1 MNKIPLLFSGGE
13 TQPSDLSGLKLWLDA
28 STLTGSDGSAVASW
42 TDRSANQANF
52 SQQTT
57 AAQPTLQTNELNGK
71 NVVRFDGVDDFM
83 NLTAPLDVQPTAVSS
98 NNACSWS
105 RNGSYLFHC
114 NTSTSPYHFL
124 YKVTGDQ
131 FNKMVDL
138 SPLTSIT
145 SINASA
151 WSANDTYL
159 ALACSSATQRLL
171 IFKRTGDTF
180 TRLTDPVSPNGNIT
194 AVDWY
199 FDGSNHYLAC
209 SGAGDRL
216 FLYKNSG
223 DTFNQLTAPATLP
236 VGTSNYCAFSPDG
249 SRLFV
254 SASGAPFITFYSRS
268 GDTFTKLND
277 PTTALAVSSLGSDWV
292 DNDNIVVGLS
302 GSVPRL
308 YTWDGTTF
316 QQGSAVGAY
325 AAANN
330 SKFDST
336 KAYLAI
342 ATSTTPFFRVY
353 SRSGT
358 TYTLL
363 NTPSSLP
370 TSTGRGVAWSP
381 DSNYLAVSH
390 TNAPFLQIYKR
401 NGNVLTNL
409 AKLNMLRNV
418 SGASVFV
425 VRKCNSFVAT
435 SINVSVTTA
444 SSGGIRLYSAQLST
458 SKVRTSAKR
467 LDADTTVSLDATTS
481 SSTTNFEILG
491 QIVDYTNAD
500 AFLYLNGVLDASSTS
515 FGTAGNTQDTDSAVV
530 TVGSFTGSSY
540 LNGDIAEVIIYDR
553 TLTPNEISQV
563 HDYLQNKYYIYSPK
577 EISGLQLW
585 LDASTINQADGT
597 AVASWSDLSGNAYD
611 AAQATTASQ
620 PTYKTNIQN
629 GLGVVRFDGVDDF
642 LSLSTGLGM
651 FNSVPGATVI
661 VVGRYAFDST
671 SDISFSAS
679 VGISSSYRIAM
690 FTTSSNKFQFA
701 VRQTD
706 VGGASAPFSTQTGTP
721 FTGAIHAGVVN
732 YSSTQRFV
740 YVNNALGGSAS
751 GAPFTSGTTS
761 ATDSTYIYVG
771 KYGAAGYE
779 LNGDICEI
787 VVYNRALEANE
798 FRQLHQYLGRKWGIT
813 IA

>member
-1 MNKIPLLFSGGE
+1 MSKIPLFFSGGE
-13 TQPSDLSGLKLWLDA
+13 TQPSDLRGLELWLDA
-28 STLTGSDGSAVASW
+28 STLTGADGSAVTAW

-52 SQQTT
+52 YQSTT
-57 AAQPTLQTNELNGK
+57 ASQPTLQTNELNGK
-71 NVVRFDGVDDFM
+71 NVVRFDGVDDFI
-83 NLTAPLDVQPTAVSS
+83 NLTAPLNVQPTAVAAS
-98 NNACSWS
+98 NACSWS
-105 RNGSYLFHC
+105 RNGNYLFHC
-114 NTSTSPYHFL
+114 NFVTSPYHFL
-124 YKVTGDQ
+124 YKVTGNQ
-131 FNKMVDL
+131 FNKMADL

-145 SINASA
+145 AINGSA
-151 WSANDTYL
+151 WSYDDQYL

-180 TRLTDPVSPNGNIT
+180 TKLTDPISPNGNIT
-194 AVDWY
+194 AVDWF

-209 SGAGDRL
+209 SGSGDRL

-236 VGTSNYCAFSPDG
+236 SGTSNYCAFSPDG

-277 PTTALAVSSLGSDWV
+277 PTTALAVASIGSDWV
-292 DNDNIVVGLS
+292 DNDNIVVGITS
-302 GSVPRL
+302 AQPRL

-316 QQGSAVGAY
+316 QQGSTVGAH
-325 AAANN
+325 AAATNIRFDA
-330 SKFDST
+330 SKT
-336 KAYLAI
+336 YLAL
-342 ATSTTPFFRVY
+342 ATNTTPFFRVY
-353 SRSGT
+353 SRIGT
-358 TYTLL
+358 TYTLI

-370 TSTGRGVAWSP
+370 SLTGRGLAWSP
-381 DSNYLAVSH
+381 NSNYLAVSH
-390 TNAPFLQIYKR
+390 TNAPFIQIYR
-401 NGNVLTNL
+401 FDGTTLTNL
-409 AKLNMLRNV
+409 NKLNLLRNV

-425 VRKCNSFVAT
+425 VRKCNSFATT
-435 SINVSVTTA
+435 SINVSVTTPT
-444 SSGGIRLYSAQLST
+444 SGAIRLYSAQIST
-458 SKVRTSAKR
+458 SKARTSAKR
-467 LDADTTVSLDATTS
+467 LDADVTASLDATTL
-481 SSTTNFEILG
+481 STTNFEVIG
-491 QIVDYTNAD
+491 HIVDYANND

-553 TLTPNEISQV
+553 ALTSDETAQIN
-563 HDYLQNKYYIYSPK
+563 DYLQNKYYIYNPK

-585 LDASTINQADGT
+585 LDASTINQVDGT
-597 AVASWSDLSGNAYD
+597 AVTSWADLSGNAYD

-651 FNSVPGATVI
+651 LNNVAGATVI
-661 VVGRYAFDST
+661 VVGRYAFDGT
-671 SDISFSAS
+671 SDIPFS
-679 VGISSSYRIAM
+679 ISTGGGLTTYRVAM
-690 FTTSSNKFQFA
+690 FTTNSNRFQFG
-701 VRQTD
+701 VRRID
-706 VGGASAPFSTQTGTP
+706 GGGGSAPFSTQVGVP
-721 FTGAIHAGVVN
+721 FAGAIHAGVVN
-732 YSSTQRFV
+732 YSSTERFV

-751 GAPFTSGTTS
+751 GAPFTSGNTS

-771 KYGAAGYE
+771 KYGAAGFE
-779 LNGDICEI
+779 LSGDICEI